1 MNTRS
6 KGLCVLFSLIAAVF
20 FLAVQVHAA
29 TPVAKV
35 SRFTGKVIVKSG
47 QRIALVKKVGHVIYN
62 GDILQTEKSEVQITY
77 NDGALMKVKK
87 YSSVRIQE
95 REEKSGWWIFKTKKL
110 ARRMHCFVGK
120 MWFKSGASKRKNYL
134 ETPTAVCGLRGS
146 AAWYGYYQGDTYYL
160 VVEGVGTFSGKWK
173 KGMPK
178 ESDLKNAMSSVD
190 YREILKKLEDV
201 KETIDPDQKLPE
213 TTSVEETTETVEET
227 TETVKETVRETVGLS
242 TTTSST
248 QHGG

>member
-20 FLAVQVHAA
+20 FFAVQAHAA
-29 TPVAKV
+29 TPIAKV

-47 QRIALVKKVGHVIYN
+47 QKITLVKNVGHVIYD

-77 NDGALMKVKK
+77 NDGALMKVKA
-87 YSSVRIQE
+87 YSSVRIVE
-95 REEKSGWWIFKTKKL
+95 REEKTGWWIFKTKKL

-134 ETPTAVCGLRGS
+134 ETPTAICGLRGS
-146 AAWYGYYQGDTYYL
+146 AAWSGYFKGDTYYL

-173 KGMPK
+173 SGMPPA
-178 ESDLKNAMSSVD
+178 SDLANAMSSGD
-190 YREILKKLEDV
+190 YKKIKEFLEKHMEDV
-201 KETIDPDQKLPE
+201 KETIDEK
-213 TTSVEETTETVEET
+213 TKVEETTETVEGT
-227 TETVKETVRETVGLS
+227 TETIMETVRETVGLS
-242 TTTSST
+242 TTTST
-248 QHGG
+248 CPHGE